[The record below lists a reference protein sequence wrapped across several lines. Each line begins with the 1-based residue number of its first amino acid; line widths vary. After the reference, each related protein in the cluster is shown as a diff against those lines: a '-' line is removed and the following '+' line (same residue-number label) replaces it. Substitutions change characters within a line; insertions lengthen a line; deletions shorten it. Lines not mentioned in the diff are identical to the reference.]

1 MTNGKHNDDLT
12 IREIEYSFLI
22 KEKEKGISELNDI
35 LRSELTRFEDSRRK
49 TVYTENPIREF
60 LKTNIERSVVIRDN
74 TRVYFTNY
82 QEKGVYAIQF
92 TLLVITR
99 YVNYG
104 TTRQALDYLIKDT
117 IGNYFE
123 ELLERHLP
131 VSVSVHSADNPLVEF
146 QGGQCKNESKSRSF
160 RELPALIMASVA
172 VFISIVFGLQWF
184 IQRNKPAEAIKPLE
198 DYRDK
203 YFELLIEKKIND
215 ALYKEKLNFILYRNN
230 VTASDSVQNISDKQ
244 KRQLQN

>member
-1 MTNGKHNDDLT
+1 MADQQHNDDLT

-49 TVYTENPIREF
+49 TIYTENPIREF
-60 LKTNIERSVVIRDN
+60 LKTNIERSIVIRDT

-92 TLLVITR
+92 TLLIITR

-104 TTRQALDYLIKDT
+104 STRQALDYLIKDT

-131 VSVSVHSADNPLVEF
+131 VSVSVHSADNQLFEF
-146 QGGQCKNESKSRSF
+146 PVIQGKNESQSKSF
-160 RELPALIMASVA
+160 RETLPLILASIAL
-172 VFISIVFGLQWF
+172 FISITSGLLWLFQKN
-184 IQRNKPAEAIKPLE
+184 QPAEKIKPSE
-198 DYRDK
+198 EYRDK
-203 YFELLIEKKIND
+203 YFELLIEKKITD
-215 ALYKEKLNFILYRNN
+215 ALNKEKLNYFLYENSI
-230 VTASDSVQNISDKQ
+230 TASDSGQNNIYK
-244 KRQLQN
+244 KKIN